1 MKRISSFEFGQSF
14 GITSR
19 KELEGYLHAVWNAH
33 YNYEEE
39 SAISENI
46 TENIQS
52 RQGILRFDGNTA
64 RARNFIGF
72 IQSEHESIEIYPK
85 IFREANMEKSMM
97 LKHLFYWFDYC
108 RKWKFP
114 FTDVNLSN
122 LQDIDLPELILNLI
136 ANQLYEVIS
145 TNPISL
151 YQDMEEAMLKPK
163 GSLNF
168 TRYISNSM
176 ANGNFHVLECDH
188 QPMEYDNRLNR
199 TIKYVARLLLS
210 KSRFPETRQKLED
223 IIFILDEVEDQVCRS
238 SFLDHV
244 PISPFYQEYQTTIGL
259 CRMVLEQH
267 VYNHHYEDSKHWSLL
282 LPMEYVFEDF
292 IAGFLER
299 HFSADWEVKYQKSD
313 MFLTDERVFQMQHDI
328 FLVSK
333 KDNSIKIIVDTKYKL
348 RGNFKDDKKKG
359 IAQSDLYQMTSYAFR
374 RGCCNVLLLYPN
386 QSDEIK
392 EDNGFHISSGLDDK
406 HKIKVVAAEIPF
418 WSRSGYQ
425 HIDSMLHTSLA
436 TLLANFSASQ
446 TLNTFSQH
454 R

>member
-1 MKRISSFEFGQSF
+1 MKHITSFEFGPSF
-14 GITSR
+14 DITSR
-19 KELEGYLHAVWNAH
+19 TELEGYLNTVWKAH
-33 YNYEEE
+33 YSYEDEA
-39 SAISENI
+39 S
-46 TENIQS
+46 TENNVN
-52 RQGILRFDGNTA
+52 RQGILRFDGDTA
-64 RARNFIGF
+64 RALNFIGF
-72 IQSEHESIEIYPK
+72 IQSELEYIEIYPK
-85 IFREANMEKSMM
+85 VFREANMEKSMM

-136 ANQLYEVIS
+136 ANQLYGVVS

-168 TRYISNSM
+168 NRYISNSM

-210 KSRFPETRQKLED
+210 KSRFSETRQKLD
-223 IIFILDEVEDQVCRS
+223 DVIFILDEVQDQVCNT
-238 SFLDHV
+238 SFLDHI

-267 VYNHHYEDSKHWSLL
+267 VYNHHYEHSKHWSLL

-299 HFSADWEVKYQKSD
+299 HFSTYWDVKYQKSD
-313 MFLTDERVFQMQHDI
+313 MYLTDEKAFQMQHDI
-328 FLVSK
+328 FLVAR
-333 KDNSIKIIVDTKYKL
+333 KDPSIKIIVDTKYKL
-348 RGNFKDDKKKG
+348 RGKFKEDKKKG

-374 RGCCNVLLLYPN
+374 RGCTNVLLLYPN
-386 QSDEIK
+386 QSDEIN
-392 EDNGFHISSGLDDK
+392 DFDIFHISNADQS
-406 HKIKVVAAEIPF
+406 HTIKVTAAEIPF
-418 WSRSGYQ
+418 WSCRGYQ
-425 HIDSMLHTSLA
+425 HIDSMLHASLA
-436 TLLANFSASQ
+436 TLLANFSPAQ
-446 TLNTFSQH
+446 TPDTFSQH
-454 R
+454 P

>member
-1 MKRISSFEFGQSF
+1 MKSITSYEFGQSF
-14 GITSR
+14 DITSR
-19 KELEGYLHAVWNAH
+19 KILEEYLYAVWNSL

-85 IFREANMEKSMM
+85 VFREADMEKRMM
-97 LKHLFYWFDYC
+97 LQHLFYWFDYC

-114 FTDVNLSN
+114 FTDVNLSD
-122 LQDIDLPELILNLI
+122 LQDVDLPELIINLI

-151 YQDMEEAMLKPK
+151 YQDMEEAMSKPK

-168 TRYISNSM
+168 GRYISNSM
-176 ANGNFHVLECDH
+176 ANGNFHMLECDH

-210 KSRFPETRQKLED
+210 KTRFHETRQKLDD
-223 IIFILDEVEDQVCRS
+223 IIFLLDEVEDQVCTTT
-238 SFLDHV
+238 FLDNI
-244 PISPFYQEYQTTIGL
+244 PISPFYQEYQTTIDL

-267 VYNHHYEDSKHWSLL
+267 IYNHHYEDSKHWSLL

-299 HFSADWEVKYQKSD
+299 HFSEDWEVKYQKSE
-313 MFLTDERVFQMQHDI
+313 MYLTDEQIFQMQHDI
-328 FLVSK
+328 FLTSK
-333 KDNSIKIIVDTKYKL
+333 KNRKVNIIVDTKYKL
-348 RGNFKDDKKKG
+348 RGDFKNDKKRG
-359 IAQSDLYQMTSYAFR
+359 VAQSDLYQMTSYAFR
-374 RGCCNVLLLYPN
+374 RGCKNVVLLYPN
-386 QSDEIK
+386 QSDSINSP
-392 EDNGFHISSGLDDK
+392 DVFYISEPSLSQV
-406 HKIKVVAAEIPF
+406 IKVTALEIPF
-418 WSRSGYQ
+418 WSSTGHHSIHSQLY
-425 HIDSMLHTSLA
+425 STLTSL
-436 TLLANFSASQ
+436 LSNFS
-446 TLNTFSQH
+446 
-454 R
+454 

>member
-14 GITSR
+14 DITSR
-19 KELEGYLHAVWNAH
+19 KELEGYLHAIWNAH
-33 YNYEEE
+33 YSYEDEASTSLSQRE
-39 SAISENI
+39 DYVN
-46 TENIQS
+46 

-72 IQSEHESIEIYPK
+72 IQSEYESIEIYPK

-114 FTDVNLSN
+114 FTDVNLSD

-136 ANQLYEVIS
+136 ANQLYGVIS

-168 TRYISNSM
+168 SRYISNSM
-176 ANGNFHVLECDH
+176 GNGNFHLLECDH

-210 KSRFPETRQKLED
+210 KSRFPETRQKLGD
-223 IIFILDEVEDQVCRS
+223 VIFILDEVEDQVCNT
-238 SFLDHV
+238 SFLDHI

-292 IAGFLER
+292 IAGFLKK
-299 HFSADWEVKYQKSD
+299 HFSTDWEVKYQKSD
-313 MFLTDERVFQMQHDI
+313 MYLTDEKVFQMQHDI

-333 KDNSIKIIVDTKYKL
+333 KDNAIKIIVDTKYKL
-348 RGNFKDDKKKG
+348 RGNFTYEKKKG

-392 EDNGFHISSGLDDK
+392 GDNRFHISSGLDDK
-406 HKIKVVAAEIPF
+406 HKIEVVAAEIPF
-418 WSRSGYQ
+418 WSCSGYQ
-425 HIDSMLHTSLA
+425 NIDDELYS
-436 TLLANFSASQ
+436 TLENLLNKFS
-446 TLNTFSQH
+446 NPYCME
-454 R
+454 

>member
-1 MKRISSFEFGQSF
+1 MNSITSYEFGQSF
-14 GITSR
+14 DITSR
-19 KELEGYLHAVWNAH
+19 KILEQYLYAVWNSL

-46 TENIQS
+46 TENIES

-64 RARNFIGF
+64 RAQNFIGF

-85 IFREANMEKSMM
+85 VFREADMEKRMM
-97 LKHLFYWFDYC
+97 LQHLFYWFDYC

-122 LQDIDLPELILNLI
+122 LHDIDLPELIINLI
-136 ANQLYEVIS
+136 ANQLYDVIS

-151 YQDMEEAMLKPK
+151 YQDMEEAMSKPK

-168 TRYISNSM
+168 GRYISKSM
-176 ANGNFHVLECDH
+176 ANGNFHMLECDH

-210 KSRFPETRQKLED
+210 KTQFQETRQKLDD
-223 IIFILDEVEDQVCRS
+223 IIFLLDEVEDQVCNT
-238 SFLDHV
+238 SFLDNI
-244 PISPFYQEYQTTIGL
+244 PISPFYQEYQTAIGL

-267 VYNHHYEDSKHWSLL
+267 IYNHHYEDSKHWSLL

-299 HFSADWEVKYQKSD
+299 HFSEDWEVKYQKSD
-313 MFLTDERVFQMQHDI
+313 MYLTDELVFQMQHDI
-328 FLVSK
+328 FLTSK
-333 KDNSIKIIVDTKYKL
+333 KDKSVKIIIDTKYKL

-374 RGCCNVLLLYPN
+374 RGCSNIVLLYPN
-386 QSDEIK
+386 QSDSINTP
-392 EDNGFHISSGLDDK
+392 DVFHISEPSLSQV
-406 HKIKVVAAEIPF
+406 IKVTAVEITF
-418 WSRSGYQ
+418 WSSTGHHNIHSQLY
-425 HIDSMLHTSLA
+425 STLNSL
-436 TLLANFSASQ
+436 LSNFS
-446 TLNTFSQH
+446 
-454 R
+454 

>member
-1 MKRISSFEFGQSF
+1 MKSITNYEFGQSF
-14 GITSR
+14 DITSR
-19 KELEGYLHAVWNAH
+19 KILEEYLYAVWNSL

-85 IFREANMEKSMM
+85 VFREADMEKRMM
-97 LKHLFYWFDYC
+97 LQHLFYWFDYC

-114 FTDVNLSN
+114 FTDVNLSD
-122 LQDIDLPELILNLI
+122 LQDVDLPELIINLI
-136 ANQLYEVIS
+136 ASQLYEVIS

-151 YQDMEEAMLKPK
+151 YQDMEEAMSKPK

-168 TRYISNSM
+168 SRYISNGM
-176 ANGNFHVLECDH
+176 ANGNFHMLECDH

-210 KSRFPETRQKLED
+210 KTRFHETRQKLDD
-223 IIFILDEVEDQVCRS
+223 IIFLLDEVEDQVCTTT
-238 SFLDHV
+238 FLDNI
-244 PISPFYQEYQTTIGL
+244 PISPFYQEYQTTIDL

-267 VYNHHYEDSKHWSLL
+267 IYNHHYEDSKHWSLL

-299 HFSADWEVKYQKSD
+299 HFSEDWEVKYQKSE
-313 MFLTDERVFQMQHDI
+313 MYLTDEQIFQMQHDI
-328 FLVSK
+328 FLTSK
-333 KDNSIKIIVDTKYKL
+333 KDRKVKIIVDTKYKL
-348 RGNFKDDKKKG
+348 RGDFKNDKKRG
-359 IAQSDLYQMTSYAFR
+359 VAQSDLYQMTSYAFR
-374 RGCCNVLLLYPN
+374 RGCKNVVLLYPN
-386 QSDEIK
+386 QSDSINSP
-392 EDNGFHISSGLDDK
+392 DVFHISEPSLSQV
-406 HKIKVVAAEIPF
+406 IKVTALEIPF
-418 WSRSGYQ
+418 WSSTGHHSIHSQLY
-425 HIDSMLHTSLA
+425 STLTSL
-436 TLLANFSASQ
+436 LSNFS
-446 TLNTFSQH
+446 
-454 R
+454 

>member
-1 MKRISSFEFGQSF
+1 MNHITSFEFGQSF
-14 GITSR
+14 EVISR
-19 KELEGYLHAVWNAH
+19 KELERYLHEVWKTHNS
-33 YNYEEE
+33 YENEASSTVYPE
-39 SAISENI
+39 TVEKFNP
-46 TENIQS
+46 TDDNVD
-52 RQGILRFDGNTA
+52 RQNILRFDGNTA

-72 IQSEHESIEIYPK
+72 VQSEFESIEIYPK
-85 IFREANMEKSMM
+85 VFREANMSKWMM

-136 ANQLYEVIS
+136 ANQLYGVVS

-151 YQDMEEAMLKPK
+151 YQEMEEAMLKPK

-168 TRYISNSM
+168 SRYISNSM
-176 ANGNFHVLECDH
+176 ANGNFHVLECDY

-210 KSRFPETRQKLED
+210 KSRFSETHQKLED
-223 IIFILDEVEDQVCRS
+223 VIFILDEVEDQVCNT
-238 SFLDHV
+238 SFLDQI

-299 HFSADWEVKYQKSD
+299 HFSLDWDVKYQKSD
-313 MFLTDERVFQMQHDI
+313 MYLTDEKVFQMQHDI
-328 FLVSK
+328 FLESR
-333 KDNSIKIIVDTKYKL
+333 KDPSIKIIVDTKYKL
-348 RGNFKDDKKKG
+348 RGNFEEDKKKG
-359 IAQSDLYQMTSYAFR
+359 IAQGDLYQMTSYAFR
-374 RGCCNVLLLYPN
+374 RGCSNVLLLYPN
-386 QSDEIK
+386 QSDEIN
-392 EDNGFHISSGLDDK
+392 DSDTYHISNEYK
-406 HKIKVVAAEIPF
+406 YHIIKVTAAEIPF
-418 WSRSGYQ
+418 WSRNGYQ
-425 HIDSMLHTSLA
+425 SIDDELHSTLMNLLNHINMRK
-436 TLLANFSASQ
+436 LL
-446 TLNTFSQH
+446 
-454 R
+454 